1 MISSNF
7 GGMVM
12 VEDGALLYRRER
24 EREKKVG
31 WLLLSLDYIIVKS
44 LAG

>member
-1 MISSNF
+1 
-7 GGMVM
+7 MVM
-12 VEDGALLYRRER
+12 VEDVPFYTGER
-24 EREKKVG
+24 EREKVG